1 MNRECYSINSV
12 AEIEN
17 ILKKESKGLFDFDT
31 TLKTNHAFVYYLLSG
46 QVVLLPGSL
55 HEDKKGLVFENK
67 ACYRKFLEL
76 DHFPIANDDDT
87 IEEEFQPDIL
97 SLKENIPSIVVRLS
111 RGTSLVNHFENYSN
125 ESISVLLNELKSKWN
140 TLSRKDRFYSCLV
153 LGEFLR
159 QNNNGKWILLKRYGT
174 FNPFYTPAII
184 YPNESVLLFWD
195 YLSSYFQNKSISPKA
210 FADLPYI
217 QNPKHAI
224 SSPFLKNKFI
234 EYKILD

>member
-55 HEDKKGLVFENK
+55 QEDKKGLVFENK
-67 ACYRKFLEL
+67 ACYNKFLEL
-76 DHFPIANDDDT
+76 DHFPISNDDGT

-97 SLKENIPSIVVRLS
+97 NVKEKIPGIVESLSSE
-111 RGTSLVNHFENYSN
+111 TSLVNHIENYSD
-125 ESISVLLNELKSKWN
+125 ETLSVLLKELKSKWN

-174 FNPFYTPAII
+174 FNPYYTPAII
-184 YPNESVLLFWD
+184 YPNDSVLLFWD

-217 QNPKHAI
+217 QNPKLAI